1 MQNMRKTILIL
12 AVLLT
17 LGSLVFAQ
25 KQEPTGVKVGHK
37 VPNFTLTD
45 QNAKSVNLTD
55 FKGKVVL
62 ITFLYTQCPFP
73 DKCPM
78 LAQKLDRTRDLLD
91 QVQGAKDRFQVL
103 SITLDPKR
111 DTPEALKKYAQG
123 HDGEANWSFLTG
135 KASDIS
141 KIASMF
147 GMIYY
152 TEQGIIDHNM
162 RTAVL
167 DGNQRLRKVYVGN
180 KWTPAEIATVVRD
193 LVAAR

>member
-1 MQNMRKTILIL
+1 MRKVLFL
-12 AVLLT
+12 VFALLT
-17 LGSLVFAQ
+17 LGTLVFAQ
-25 KQEPTGVKVGHK
+25 SKETGVKVGQK
-37 VPNFTLTD
+37 VPNFTLTN
-45 QNAKSVNLTD
+45 QNSKTVNLTD

-123 HDGEANWSFLTG
+123 HDGDANWTFLTG

-162 RTAVL
+162 RTVVI
-167 DGNQRLRKVYVGN
+167 DGNQRLRKVYAGS
-180 KWTPAEIATVVRD
+180 KWTPAEVAAVVKD